1 MIVLKFQKDRS
12 TTTKVIIQKTLHLQ
26 KNDNDKYI
34 KKTYQY
40 PRIIQFRKHESFG
53 TLT

>member
-12 TTTKVIIQKTLHLQ
+12 TTTKVIIQKTLYLQ

-40 PRIIQFRKHESFG
+40 PRIIYNLENMKVLER
-53 TLT
+53 